1 MTPVP
6 ISDWS
11 SNFGTF
17 LCDTEQERAEAGV
30 REHCISLWTHLNQ
43 VEILSQHL
51 NCLYVPN
58 KVTQLITSLKKY
70 LTFYPPRV

>member
-1 MTPVP
+1 MVL
-6 ISDWS
+6 

-58 KVTQLITSLKKY
+58 KVTQLQ
-70 LTFYPPRV
+70 

>member
-1 MTPVP
+1 MSCGWWRAGHVTPVLT
-6 ISDWS
+6 SDWS

-58 KVTQLITSLKKY
+58 KVTQLQ
-70 LTFYPPRV
+70 

>member
-1 MTPVP
+1 MLT
-6 ISDWS
+6 SDWS

-17 LCDTEQERAEAGV
+17 LCDTERERAEAGV

-58 KVTQLITSLKKY
+58 KVTLITLLISL
-70 LTFYPPRV
+70 

>member
-1 MTPVP
+1 MTPVLT
-6 ISDWS
+6 SDWS

-58 KVTQLITSLKKY
+58 KVTQPITSRKKY
-70 LTFYPPRV
+70 LTFYPDRA

>member
-1 MTPVP
+1 MVL
-6 ISDWS
+6 

-58 KVTQLITSLKKY
+58 KVTLIFNNSFNKS
-70 LTFYPPRV
+70 